1 MRHRLEIT
9 CAAVDGG
16 AETVAPHSLGLTRKT
31 TLRSQLMRLGTGAS
45 IRRASRRFN
54 MGKNI
59 EHKKA
64 TDEQGLSDQE
74 IWWKI
79 RYLDPDIKRS
89 DSVVTITVLA
99 ILAIVGVV
107 VALLYSRG
115 L

>member
-1 MRHRLEIT
+1 
-9 CAAVDGG
+9 
-16 AETVAPHSLGLTRKT
+16 
-31 TLRSQLMRLGTGAS
+31 
-45 IRRASRRFN
+45 

-79 RYLDPDIKRS
+79 RYLDSDIKRS
-89 DSVVTITVLA
+89 DSAVIITVLA
-99 ILAIVGVV
+99 IVAIVGVV

>member
-45 IRRASRRFN
+45 GRRGFD
-54 MGKNI
+54 MGKKI

-64 TDEQGLSDQE
+64 TDERGLSDQE

>member
-1 MRHRLEIT
+1 
-9 CAAVDGG
+9 
-16 AETVAPHSLGLTRKT
+16 
-31 TLRSQLMRLGTGAS
+31 
-45 IRRASRRFN
+45 
-54 MGKNI
+54 MGNNI

-64 TDEQGLSDQE
+64 TNEQRLSDQE

-89 DSVVTITVLA
+89 DSVVIINVLA